1 MSGASGRSARPATAP
16 DLLPGL
22 ILAAA
27 GSAAAWISHELFDV
41 FPVLMVALL
50 LGAVLSNLGLIP
62 RRARAGL
69 TFASRRLLRMGIV
82 LLGFRLS
89 LGEVGDLGPRGLTVV
104 VVVVASTFFGTQ
116 WLGRRMGIAP
126 GLSLLVATGFAICGA
141 SAIAAMEGVAD
152 ADEEEV
158 TYAVALVTLCGSL
171 AVVLLPWL
179 SHLLGMSTVR
189 FGAWV
194 GASVHDVGQVVAAS
208 SVRGREALATAT
220 LVKLTRV
227 VLLAPLVVG
236 MSIWRSRANNATDA
250 NDATDATYN
259 AVGATVK
266 QRPPTLPL
274 FVLGFLATI
283 VIRTTEVLSTS
294 TLSSIRHVETVLFAA
309 ALFSL
314 GSDVVLS
321 RLRRVGGRPLVLG
334 LISWALIAVL
344 GYGGVMVAG
353 F

>member
-1 MSGASGRSARPATAP
+1 
-16 DLLPGL
+16 
-22 ILAAA
+22 
-27 GSAAAWISHELFDV
+27 V
-41 FPVLMVALL
+41 
-50 LGAVLSNLGLIP
+50 GLIP

-69 TFASRRLLRMGIV
+69 KFTSRRLLRTGIL

-89 LGEVGDLGPRGLTVV
+89 LSQVGDLGPRGLGVV

-116 WLGRRMGIAP
+116 WLGRRMGVSP

-152 ADEEEV
+152 AEEEEV

-171 AVVLLPWL
+171 AVVVLPWL
-179 SHLLGMSTVR
+179 SHLFGMSPVR

-208 SVRGREALATAT
+208 SVRGKDALATAT

-236 MSIWRSRANNATDA
+236 MSVWGSRRPRVTDA
-250 NDATDATYN
+250 DAGTSPA
-259 AVGATVK
+259 K
-266 QRPPTLPL
+266 RPPMLPL
-274 FVLGFLATI
+274 FVIGFLCAI
-283 VIRTTEVLSTS
+283 VIRTTEVLSPDA
-294 TLSSIRHVETVLFAA
+294 LSAIKHVETILFAA
-309 ALFSL
+309 ALFAL
-314 GSDVVLS
+314 GSDVLLS

-334 LISWALIAVL
+334 LISWALIAVV